1 MESNNIELIT
11 RMVIQA
17 INQNEKKGD
26 GFMVPIGV
34 SARHIH
40 LTQEHVE
47 ALFGPGYQL
56 TKKKELMGGQF
67 ASNETVTIV
76 GLKLRAIENV
86 RILGPVRKA
95 SQVEVSA
102 TDAIKLGMN
111 VPVRESGDVAGSAP
125 IAIVGP
131 KGAVYL
137 KEGCIVAMRHIH
149 MSPKDAQAA
158 GVKDGDIVSVKA
170 DNERGT
176 IFNQV
181 KIRVDDSF
189 TPVSYTHLDVYKRQS
204 MACAKWETIE
214 TILPYLDTYLMDIKH
229 TNPAKHKEFTG
240 RSNELMMEN
249 ARKVALSGKTR
260 LVIRVPV
267 IPTFNDTV
275 EEIQGIARFADTLP
289 GVDKIHLLPYHR
301 LGQDKYEGLGRPYLM
316 GNVEPPSKEH
326 METLKKAVHA
336 VCGLDCQIGG

>member
-1 MESNNIELIT
+1 METNNVELIT
-11 RMVIQA
+11 RMVLDA
-17 INQNEKKGD
+17 LNKKEEKGN

-102 TDAIKLGMN
+102 TDAIKLGMK
-111 VPVRESGDVAGSAP
+111 VPVRESGDVKGSAP

-131 KGAVYL
+131 KGAIYL

-189 TPVSYTHLDVYKRQS
+189 TLEMHIDTDVGAVKSAVESGSAAASRLGELVATHVIPRPHTDVEK
-204 MACAKWETIE
+204 
-214 TILPYLDTYLMDIKH
+214 ILP
-229 TNPAKHKEFTG
+229 
-240 RSNELMMEN
+240 
-249 ARKVALSGKTR
+249 V
-260 LVIRVPV
+260 
-267 IPTFNDTV
+267 
-275 EEIQGIARFADTLP
+275 
-289 GVDKIHLLPYHR
+289 
-301 LGQDKYEGLGRPYLM
+301 
-316 GNVEPPSKEH
+316 
-326 METLKKAVHA
+326 LK
-336 VCGLDCQIGG
+336 